1 MKLNLTLAAAA
12 LMALPLLGQTAA
24 EQLQK
29 GIFAQESQGKI
40 DDAIAIYRQLAN
52 STLTPREVAAQAQ
65 YRLSQSLLQKGDI
78 ATATREMERLER
90 DFSEYKNLISS
101 LATQQGIH
109 AVTPGLVFTPGTGIP
124 PGMVPRPAGAVPP
137 PPPEQIYNMNS
148 RITVQGK
155 VKQMTW
161 INPTSWMTVDANGKD
176 YRVQLTSPN
185 TMLKGGVT
193 RNTFKVDD
201 EVIAQGATALDGTP
215 TLYGFIITSATGQ
228 TLFDRL
234 KAELA
239 AKQALLE
246 AEQQQVIELRSKDK

>member
-52 STLTPREVAAQAQ
+52 STLTPREIAAHAQ

-101 LATQQGIH
+101 LASQRGIH
-109 AVTPGLVFTPGTGIP
+109 VVTPGVGFPPGTIP
-124 PGMVPRPAGAVPP
+124 LPAGAAPT

-155 VKQMTW
+155 IKQMTW
-161 INPTSWMTVDANGKD
+161 INPTSWMTVYANGKD
-176 YRVQLTSPN
+176 YRIQLTSPN
-185 TMLKGGVT
+185 SMLKGGAT
-193 RNTFKVDD
+193 RNTFKVED
-201 EVIAQGATALDGTP
+201 EVVVQGATALDGTP
-215 TLYGFIITSATGQ
+215 TLYGFIISSATGQ
-228 TLFDRL
+228 NLFDRGL
-234 KAELA
+234 IEQAIKLERALA
-239 AKQALLE
+239 DAQEHAKE
-246 AEQQQVIELRSKDK
+246 K